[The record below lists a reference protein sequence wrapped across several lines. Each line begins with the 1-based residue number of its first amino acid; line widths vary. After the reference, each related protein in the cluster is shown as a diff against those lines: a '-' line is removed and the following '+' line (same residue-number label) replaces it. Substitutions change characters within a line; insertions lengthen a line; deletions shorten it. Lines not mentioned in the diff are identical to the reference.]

1 MKTAKITYTLLLI
14 VLIFCWVKGHS
25 QTTENALLWE
35 VSGNGLKET
44 SYIYGTMHLLCEDDY
59 IFSEDLAAAFRK
71 SDNVV
76 LELDMGAPDFM
87 AQMQSEMASPIPL
100 SQKLSPQDFKTLDSI
115 LISETSMSLTM
126 LDNMNLQAI
135 SMILI
140 AKYFPCEKPESY
152 EMDLISMAKENQKE
166 VIGLETVAQQM
177 DFYRKAFSDEFL
189 LKQIFEMEEQEEIMQ
204 EMVESYKNQ
213 DLNELYTYV
222 TDEKYADKETEKWL
236 LIERNKNW
244 VKLLPDMMENET
256 NLIAVG
262 AAHLI
267 GNEGLIQ
274 LLRSEG
280 YTVKPV
286 NN

>member
-1 MKTAKITYTLLLI
+1 MKTAKTIFTL
-14 VLIFCWVKGHS
+14 VLIILIFFWIKGHS

-35 VSGNGLKET
+35 VSGNGLKDT
-44 SYIYGTMHLLCEDDY
+44 SYIYGTMHLLCEEDY
-59 IFSEDLAAAFRK
+59 MFSEDLAVAFQK

-76 LELDMGAPDFM
+76 LELDMDAPDFM
-87 AQMQSEMASPIPL
+87 AQMQREMVSSVPL

-115 LISETSMSLTM
+115 LISETSMSLTL
-126 LDNMNLQAI
+126 LDNMNLQVI

-152 EMDLISMAKENQKE
+152 EMDLISMAKESQKE

-177 DFYRKAFSDEFL
+177 AFYRKAFSDEFL
-189 LKQIFEMEEQEEIMQ
+189 LKQIFEMEGQEKIMQ
-204 EMVESYKNQ
+204 QMVESYKKQ

-236 LIERNKNW
+236 LIERNRSW
-244 VKLLPDMMENET
+244 VKLLPGMMEKET

-267 GNEGLIQ
+267 GEEGLIQ
-274 LLRSEG
+274 LLRSAG

-286 NN
+286 KN